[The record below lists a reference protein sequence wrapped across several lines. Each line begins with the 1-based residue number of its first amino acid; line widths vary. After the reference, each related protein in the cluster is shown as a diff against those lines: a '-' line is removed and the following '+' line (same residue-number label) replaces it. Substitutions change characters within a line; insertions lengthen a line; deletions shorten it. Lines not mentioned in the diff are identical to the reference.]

1 MKAILFILAC
11 FMALFFVIPAFGGTI
26 LSKNQQLILQKAY
39 NAGTLVGW
47 PLTMEAIVWQESSL
61 GKYRIG
67 DDGKSLGLANVQVQ
81 TARIII
87 KQNSWL
93 PQYTTN
99 YSIARALL
107 HNDEI
112 NLLIASIYFRNCY
125 NQFKNWPQALICY
138 NGGPQTATNWGRR
151 NAENFPYVITIRKRL
166 EEIRQLP
173 VKDNFYGQQ
182 PPAISPIPAINP

>member
-11 FMALFFVIPAFGGTI
+11 FIVIFVPISSFGGVV

-47 PLTMEAIVWQESSL
+47 PLTMEAIVFQESSL

-87 KQNSWL
+87 KQNPWL

-125 NQFKNWPQALICY
+125 NQFKNWERATICY
-138 NGGPQTATNWGRR
+138 NAGPTMAASIPDSKLGT
-151 NAENFPYVITIRKRL
+151 FPYVEALRRRIK
-166 EEIRQLP
+166 EIRQLQL
-173 VKDNFYGQQ
+173 KY
-182 PPAISPIPAINP
+182 